1 MYQEVVK
8 SHKVFRNQAWKLL
21 AIDERVWNGPKPDLD
36 QLFNGEILNF
46 LSRIIFS
53 INGRP

>member
-21 AIDERVWNGPKPDLD
+21 VIDERVWNGPKPGLN

-53 INGRP
+53 INGR